1 MSNATVSRLG
11 LVNNSG
17 TGYNDLFLKVFSGE
31 VLASFG
37 RENQMLN
44 MTTVRTIAS
53 GKSAQ
58 FPVTGTIASSY
69 HTVGNE
75 IVGTQVKHN
84 EKVINIDDM
93 LLANAFLAEIDELKN
108 HYDVRSIYSK
118 EMGQALAKKVDQHL
132 LQLTVLASQAAT
144 TITGGSGGTQI
155 TDSDAK
161 TNATSMIASVFDAI
175 QALDEKDV
183 PSSDRYCIVT
193 PDVYYQLS
201 NVDKLVSRDFS
212 SNNGDFSKG
221 QVVMIGGVRIIKSNT
236 AVTAFTDQSSA
247 ITGTNNTYNVN
258 AATIAGVV
266 FHKSAVGTCKLKDL
280 VLENTYDP
288 RRLGNLMTARLALGH
303 GILRPESAV
312 SIKTA

>member
-266 FHKSAVGTCKLKDL
+266 FHKSAVGTVKLKDL